1 MGRSGR
7 GGRRRAVSGCAAL
20 LATGLLAFAA
30 LAPAHAEEPLTKGSG
45 AADATVV
52 ALNIPYAGA
61 NIGLNA
67 GHVDASY
74 IDDTA
79 KSSALTFD
87 PALLR
92 LATVLQVCGGA
103 FPVKLTD
110 PTSADTNAAGQRAV
124 SNTKAVAPGV
134 GEESASAEPGAH
146 AQSRATAGALGL
158 PGIAEVSGGT
168 ATSEVRLDV
177 ARRTRTMTASVQTG
191 ALSLAAGLVQ
201 LEGLR
206 WDLRQEAAG
215 ADHRSTKTTTTGTFR
230 VGRLAL
236 AGVPLPAETPD
247 QLATSLATVNQ
258 ALAPL
263 GLQIRLPRLVPY
275 GSTGKQLTPLT
286 VALGGATTYGP
297 LLYPLLAGPDATSV
311 VNLFNSVTQPTLFE
325 PTTCTELF
333 GALQQVPE
341 ANQVLNTV
349 GVLAPL
355 VLGVTA
361 ASINGGAEV
370 DLEVGGARTTYDD
383 TSYPPRAR
391 PAPPT
396 PAPRAPAVAGAPAA
410 PAATAPTGPGPATV
424 SSPVL
429 TRIACRTTS
438 PVGTPGC
445 SKGAAALAASLAAA
459 VTVAH
464 DEGDELWRR
473 RRRRPHPME
482 VSP

>member
-1 MGRSGR
+1 
-7 GGRRRAVSGCAAL
+7 VSVA
-20 LATGLLAFAA
+20 LLAFAA
-30 LAPAHAEEPLTKGSG
+30 QAPAHADEELTKGSG

-61 NIGLNA
+61 NIGLNG

-79 KSSALTFD
+79 KSSALTLD
-87 PALLR
+87 PAFLR

-103 FPVKLTD
+103 FPVQLTD

-124 SNTKAVAPGV
+124 SNTRSVAPGV

-146 AQSRATAGALGL
+146 ARSRATAGALGI
-158 PGIAEVSGGT
+158 PEIAEVSGGVS
-168 ATSEVRLDV
+168 TSEVRLDV
-177 ARRTRTMTASVQTG
+177 AERTRTMTASVRTG
-191 ALSLAAGLVQ
+191 SLTLAAGLVQ

-215 ADHRSTKTTTTGTFR
+215 ADHRSTATTTAGTFS
-230 VGRLAL
+230 VGSLTL
-236 AGVPLPAETPD
+236 AGIPLPASTPD
-247 QLATSLATVNQ
+247 QLASSLATVNQ
-258 ALAPL
+258 ALAPF
-263 GLQIRLPRLVPY
+263 GLQIRLPRLVAY

-297 LLYPLLAGPDATSV
+297 ILYPLLAGPDATSV
-311 VNLFNSVTQPTLFE
+311 VNLFNSVTQPALFE

-333 GALQQVPE
+333 GALQQVPQ
-341 ANQVLNTV
+341 ANRVLNTV

-355 VLGVTA
+355 LLGVVA
-361 ASINGGAEV
+361 AAINGGAEL

-383 TSYPPRAR
+383 TYYPPHALV
-391 PAPPT
+391 PPPT
-396 PAPRAPAVAGAPAA
+396 TGPAATGGPPGPAA
-410 PAATAPTGPGPATV
+410 PVVGPAPSGPAV
-424 SSPVL
+424 VAQPVL

-438 PVGTPGC
+438 PVGSPGC
-445 SKGAAALAASLAAA
+445 SKGAAALAASLAAV
-459 VTVAH
+459 VTLVLLG
-464 DEGDELWRR
+464 GDELWRR
-473 RRRRPHPME
+473 RRRPEPLE